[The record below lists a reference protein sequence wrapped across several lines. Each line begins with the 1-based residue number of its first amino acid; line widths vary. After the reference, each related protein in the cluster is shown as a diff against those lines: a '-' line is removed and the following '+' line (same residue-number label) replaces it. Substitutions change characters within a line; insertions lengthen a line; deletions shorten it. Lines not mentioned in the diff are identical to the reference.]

1 MSEFKKE
8 YELLLVDLRERAVHA
23 EGDGVR
29 DFVCGVFL
37 SELLANIVKENEG
50 GLEFERTISEADEE
64 QISVLVDVI
73 DISAWGDVYS

>member
-23 EGDGVR
+23 EGDGMR

-37 SELLANIVKENEG
+37 SELLANIVNANEG
-50 GLEFERTISEADEE
+50 GLELGRTISGADGE
-64 QISVLVDVI
+64 QVPVLVDVI